1 MLAKKWMVL
10 TKLCLILAHS
20 SVNAQSW
27 DKPHHNP
34 FAGQLSGTAWF
45 LGKIFETRMDK
56 DDQAFHSQ
64 AVYHA
69 LNNAVEGQDVSW
81 FNDRA
86 GSQGLVR
93 IVYTHPASGGWC
105 RRLHSYVMFKN
116 ITKTYED
123 TACYNTHTNT
133 WSWITK

>member
-1 MLAKKWMVL
+1 MGLMKWSL
-10 TKLCLILAHS
+10 TLVCT

-27 DKPHHNP
+27 EQPHHNP

-56 DDQAFHSQ
+56 EDQAHHSQ
-64 AVYHA
+64 AVYHV

-93 IVYTHPASGGWC
+93 VVYTQPSSGGWC
-105 RRLHSYVMFKN
+105 RRIHSFVSFKG
-116 ITKTYED
+116 IQKTYED
-123 TACYNTHTNT
+123 TACYNVHTKT
-133 WSWITK
+133 WSWLYK

>member
-10 TKLCLILAHS
+10 TKLCLTL
-20 SVNAQSW
+20 VCTNVDAQSW
-27 DKPHHNP
+27 ERPHHNP
-34 FAGQLSGTAWF
+34 FAGQLNGTAWF

-56 DDQAFHSQ
+56 NDQAFHSQ

-69 LNNAVEGQDVSW
+69 LNNSNDGEDVTW
-81 FNDRA
+81 FNDRE
-86 GSQGLVR
+86 GSQGRAR
-93 IVYTHPASGGWC
+93 IVYTHPSPGGWC
-105 RRLHSYVMFKN
+105 RRVYSFVVFKN

-133 WSWITK
+133 WSWIYK